1 MSHRRPLVCYM
12 TQGYRVRGG
21 HEAHL
26 LHYATELRQHGFDTR
41 ILVLDALP
49 PEEHLFIRL
58 LRERG
63 IPLESVRP
71 AGGWALGLMLALLA
85 PAWGA
90 WMVARGRRPQWDVLR
105 NHLADRMAARVLRR
119 RLAEL
124 QPELIHVLGRLA
136 NYAWSTIPAR
146 RAIFHHGTEGRRD
159 PTWDAA
165 ELQTFC
171 AFVASAAR
179 NFAPGEGVATNLR
192 REFGITR
199 RIDPIFT
206 LCPDAPGAVDLAA
219 RASLTPV
226 APPRRFGIVC
236 RMTPEKGIDDILEAL
251 RVWHGQRTAVDFLFA
266 GGGAM
271 EVRVKAAIQEHRW
284 PRVTQQAS
292 FESPLEVLSRMDIFV
307 HPSRSDAM
315 PMALAEALMAGRPC
329 IVSRVGG
336 IPDLIRHEQEGLL
349 IDAGNPGQ
357 LVAAM
362 ARFAD
367 MPAAE
372 FGAYCRRARARYED
386 LCLPSRVGATVAE
399 HYRNILREPKETP
412 A

>member
-12 TQGYRVRGG
+12 TQGYLVRGG

-26 LHYATELRQHGFDTR
+26 LHYATELRRHGFDTR

-49 PEEHLFIRL
+49 HDEHLFMQL

-71 AGGWALGLMLALLA
+71 AGGWKLECMQALLA

-90 WMVARGRRPQWDVLR
+90 WMVARGRKPQWPVLR
-105 NHLADRMAARVLRR
+105 NLLADGLAARALRH
-119 RLAEL
+119 RLAQL
-124 QPELIHVLGRLA
+124 RPDIVHILGRLA
-136 NYAWSTIPAR
+136 DYAWPEIPVE
-146 RAIFHHGTEGRRD
+146 RAIVHHGTEGRRD
-159 PTWDAA
+159 NTWDDA
-165 ELQTFC
+165 ELR
-171 AFVASAAR
+171 AFRQFAERAAR
-179 NFAPGEGVATNLR
+179 NFAPGEGVAANLHR
-192 REFGITR
+192 DFDIQR

-206 LCPDAPGAVDLAA
+206 LCPDAPGAAELAA
-219 RASLTPV
+219 HSSRAPV
-226 APPRRFGIVC
+226 PSPRRFGIVC
-236 RMTPEKGIDDILEAL
+236 RMTPEKAIDDILEAL
-251 RVWHGQRTAVDFLFA
+251 RLWHASRAPLDFLFA
-266 GGGAM
+266 GGGAL
-271 EVRVKAAIQEHRW
+271 EAHVQATLQQHGW
-284 PRVTQQAS
+284 PRVCRQPA
-292 FESPLEVLSRMDIFV
+292 FDGPLEVLRRMDVFV

-315 PMALAEALMAGRPC
+315 PMAIAEALMAGRPC

-349 IDAGNPGQ
+349 IDAGDPAQ

-367 MPAAE
+367 MPDAE
-372 FGAYCRRARARYED
+372 FGAYSRRARARYD
-386 LCLPSRVGATVAE
+386 DVCLPSRVGATVAE
-399 HYRNILREPKETP
+399 HYRSILRELEGSP